1 MIDVKKL
8 YFSYTDK
15 PFVENVSFH
24 VGKGEIFGFLGPSGA
39 GKSTIQKVL
48 TGLNTKYKGSVKVA
62 GTEIRE
68 RTNRFYENI
77 GVDFEFSTCYEKFTA
92 RQNLAYFASLY
103 EKQPRSIDELLHMV
117 GLENDGDKKV
127 GDFSKGMRSRLNF
140 IKALIHDPDILFL
153 DEPTSGLDPTNNRLM
168 KDIILA
174 EKKRGK
180 TVIITTHNMFDATEL
195 CDQVA
200 FIVAG
205 KVSALDSPHNLIMS
219 RGAAK
224 IQYTYYDK
232 GEKTGEC
239 LLDRTTEDKLLKNL
253 ISENRLLSIHSSEPT
268 LNDIFVDIT
277 GKKVLQVG
285 AGNIALRRTESL
297 LRFGADVTVT
307 ASEIRMEFLQLQQ
320 KYGRKRLELIRS
332 PFMHGMTRGY
342 ELVLTATGDEKADLE
357 VWEECKKHHIW
368 VNVASDQALCDFRFP
383 ALVEEDDIVA
393 GINSCN
399 NDHGKVREVSAKIRE
414 ILGTVDY
421 NNVEE

>member
-1 MIDVKKL
+1 
-8 YFSYTDK
+8 
-15 PFVENVSFH
+15 
-24 VGKGEIFGFLGPSGA
+24 GA

-48 TGLNTKYKGSVKVA
+48 TGLNTRYKGSVKVA

-68 RTNRFYENI
+68 HTNQFYENI

-127 GDFSKGMRSRLNF
+127 ADFSKGMRSRLNF
-140 IKALIHDPDILFL
+140 IKALVHDPDILFL
-153 DEPTSGLDPTNNRLM
+153 DEPTSGLDPTNSRLM

-180 TVIITTHNMFDATEL
+180 TIIITTHNMFDATEL

-239 LLDRTTEDKLLKNL
+239 LLDRTTEDKLLKSL

-277 GKKVLQVG
+277 GRTLQ
-285 AGNIALRRTESL
+285 
-297 LRFGADVTVT
+297 
-307 ASEIRMEFLQLQQ
+307 
-320 KYGRKRLELIRS
+320 
-332 PFMHGMTRGY
+332 
-342 ELVLTATGDEKADLE
+342 
-357 VWEECKKHHIW
+357 
-368 VNVASDQALCDFRFP
+368 
-383 ALVEEDDIVA
+383 
-393 GINSCN
+393 
-399 NDHGKVREVSAKIRE
+399 
-414 ILGTVDY
+414 
-421 NNVEE
+421 